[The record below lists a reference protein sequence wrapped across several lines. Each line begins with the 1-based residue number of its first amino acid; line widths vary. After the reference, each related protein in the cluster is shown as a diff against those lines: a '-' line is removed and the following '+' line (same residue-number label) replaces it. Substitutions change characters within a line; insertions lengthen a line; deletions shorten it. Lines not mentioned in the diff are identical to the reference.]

1 MLEYEWREL
10 ETLCERLADL
20 RHRQAFALQSKNVGL
35 MEGLR
40 RDIERLTRQ
49 REQLVHHISARLGT
63 VSATQAPQSADPA
76 APAAGEAAAA
86 GKRGPEDTEE
96 IVGVL
101 S

>member
-1 MLEYEWREL
+1 MLEFEWREL

-20 RHRQAFALQSKNVGL
+20 RHRQEFALRSKNVGL

-40 RDIERLTRQ
+40 QDIERLTRQ

-63 VSATQAPQSADPA
+63 VSAAEARQSSDVSPTGDAGQSAAEKD
-76 APAAGEAAAA
+76 
-86 GKRGPEDTEE
+86 GPKDT
-96 IVGVL
+96 IGFL